1 MSNSFHKW
9 IQYTT
14 ETIVCFHIFPPLWPL
29 ERGNG
34 AIVPAWGM
42 HGQCVWFIWLIIS
55 NYIMCPPMVGLQGCN
70 TKKQIVWEMKSVAL
84 IWPIFCHQ
92 KSIICIWNGWWPG
105 IVFPAL
111 RLGRTL
117 QPRHAF
123 ISFELQV
130 KEKKNNQTM
139 RKWSK
144 PFKAIKRTAVNRMSM
159 PWNVWKKSTRRVA

>member
-1 MSNSFHKW
+1 MNTIHNRNHRVFPHFPTFVAIGKRKW
-9 IQYTT
+9 RHRACLGYARA
-14 ETIVCFHIFPPLWPL
+14 VC
-29 ERGNG
+29 
-34 AIVPAWGM
+34 
-42 HGQCVWFIWLIIS
+42 LIHLT
-55 NYIMCPPMVGLQGCN
+55 NYIMCPPIMGLQGCN

-92 KSIICIWNGWWPG
+92 KSIMCVWNGWWPG

-139 RKWSK
+139 RKLSK